1 MFCPKCG
8 KINPDNHDLCSNC
21 GAVLREGREDSPM
34 KKNANLKAVLT
45 ILLIIA
51 VIAATIVLLNGCDP
65 GNIMQDNVT
74 F

>member
-21 GAVLREGREDSPM
+21 GAVLREGRDKTP
-34 KKNANLKAVLT
+34 KKRDGIVKAILT
-45 ILLIIA
+45 ILLAIA
-51 VIAATIVLLNGCDP
+51 VIAAFAVLLNGCDP

>member
-8 KINPDNHDLCSNC
+8 KINPDNNDLCSNC
-21 GAVLREGREDSPM
+21 GAVLYEGREDTPI
-34 KKNANLKAVLT
+34 KKNGNLKAVLT

-51 VIAATIVLLNGCDP
+51 VIAAAIVLLNGCDP

>member
-8 KINPDNHDLCSNC
+8 KINPDNNDLCSNC
-21 GAVLREGREDSPM
+21 GAVLREGREDAPM
-34 KKNANLKAVLT
+34 KKNGNLKAVLT

-51 VIAATIVLLNGCDP
+51 VIAAAIVLLNGCDP

>member
-8 KINPDNHDLCSNC
+8 KINPDTHDLCSNC
-21 GAVLREGREDSPM
+21 GALLREGREDSLM
-34 KKNANLKAVLT
+34 KKNGNLKAVLT
-45 ILLIIA
+45 ILLVIA
-51 VIAATIVLLNGCDP
+51 VIAAAIVLLNGCDP